1 MNYIKLR
8 HITPFGNFEYFRVS
22 KRNVQDIEDEW
33 ESSSN
38 KDTLAESWGITNFND
53 HIHLLV
59 VEDTNTEYL
68 EIK

>member
-38 KDTLAESWGITNFND
+38 KDTSDIVTGK
-53 HIHLLV
+53 HIRIV
-59 VEDTNTEYL
+59 QINKD
-68 EIK
+68 